1 MAQFEWNM
9 VRHQLRDQVI
19 DLHWP
24 AFARHVG
31 GDRRERIYA
40 AAEHGSR
47 DLDGRLDN
55 RRMTRPIALPPDVA
69 ALERQIELINRFPDQ
84 NPNPVMRM
92 TNDGLLI
99 YANASSEPDFSET

>member
-31 GDRRERIYA
+31 GDRRERLA
-40 AAEHGSR
+40 AKNVLHECRQVAARSG
-47 DLDGRLDN
+47 LDENARSVGVHRLDHPRELN
-55 RRMTRPIALPPDVA
+55 RVH
-69 ALERQIELINRFPDQ
+69 
-84 NPNPVMRM
+84 PVV
-92 TNDGLLI
+92 DGQGADRGGIGGKLR
-99 YANASSEPDFSET
+99 AG